1 MNKRIRLSSTWVI
14 SLCVIWMAAV
24 ASQAGA
30 AEKKTEHFSA
40 VAVATRGAMGGK
52 SVNLDIYIKEYTS
65 DEKMQELLGILSE
78 GGPDALRRPMEKLDV
93 GQISPTGRVGTPI
106 AVARAKKTEKGTLI
120 SLVTAR
126 NMSFWELREG
136 GRSTDYQFSVL
147 QMLVDERG
155 KGEGSAIVAA
165 KIKFDKE
172 GTLVIESYGIQD
184 TVRLAN
190 VHRY

>member
-1 MNKRIRLSSTWVI
+1 
-14 SLCVIWMAAV
+14 
-24 ASQAGA
+24 
-30 AEKKTEHFSA
+30 
-40 VAVATRGAMGGK
+40 
-52 SVNLDIYIKEYTS
+52 VNLDIYIKEYTS

-78 GGPDALRRPMEKLDV
+78 GGPDALRRPLEKLDV
-93 GQISPTGRVGTPI
+93 GQISPVGRVGVPI
-106 AVARAKKTEKGTLI
+106 AVARARKTEKGTLI
-120 SLVTAR
+120 SIVTAR

-147 QMLVDERG
+147 QMMVDERG
-155 KGEGSAIVAA
+155 KGEGSVIVAA

-190 VHRY
+190 VRKY

>member
-1 MNKRIRLSSTWVI
+1 MNKKMWLMSTWVI
-14 SLCVIWMAAV
+14 SLFVIWMMGVVGQAA
-24 ASQAGA
+24 A
-30 AEKKTEHFSA
+30 AEKKTDHFSA
-40 VAVATRGAMGGK
+40 VAVATRGPMGGK

-65 DEKMQELLGILSE
+65 DEKIQELVGILSE

-93 GQISPTGRVGTPI
+93 GQISPVGRVGVPI
-106 AVARAKKTEKGTLI
+106 AVARARKTEKGTLI
-120 SLVTAR
+120 SIVTAR

-147 QMLVDERG
+147 QMMVDERG
-155 KGEGSAIVAA
+155 KGEGSVIVAA

-184 TVRLAN
+184 TVRLTN
-190 VHRY
+190 VRRY

>member
-14 SLCVIWMAAV
+14 SLCVIWMVAV

-65 DEKMQELLGILSE
+65 DEKTQELLGILSE

-190 VHRY
+190 VRRY